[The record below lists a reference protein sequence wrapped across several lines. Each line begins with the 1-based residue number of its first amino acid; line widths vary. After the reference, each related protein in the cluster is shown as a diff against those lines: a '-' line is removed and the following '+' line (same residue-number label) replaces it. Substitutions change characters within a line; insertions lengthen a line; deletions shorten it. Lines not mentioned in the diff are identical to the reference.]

1 MGRLATLPSRI
12 FTWIA
17 SMNSTGSTASR
28 GRGCQAARPSS
39 THVKVDLADLGQHRL
54 GPSAVAGVGAVAAG
68 RVAVW
73 VAEVVGEL
81 ALQGALQDQLGELL
95 QRPVRADQADPP
107 GAGLGDQPSG
117 QLLVHPVDP
126 GCCRALGL
134 RVLHRHLCHVLVSP
148 PMSRQLTLS
157 WSYTVVFTVPK
168 MMSERP
174 SKPEPVTVI
183 PGSVV

>member
-39 THVKVDLADLGQHRL
+39 THVKVDRADLGQHRL

-95 QRPVRADQADPP
+95 QQPVRADQADPP
-107 GAGLGDQPSG
+107 GAGLGDQPRG
-117 QLLVHPVDP
+117 QLLVHPVIP
-126 GCCRALGL
+126 VAAEPWGCGSRLATRAPTCATGL
-134 RVLHRHLCHVLVSP
+134 PCP
-148 PMSRQLTLS
+148 NACLS
-157 WSYTVVFTVPK
+157 GVWGDGPWFPAPEEERCQQRRSMNMKWS
-168 MMSERP
+168 
-174 SKPEPVTVI
+174 
-183 PGSVV
+183 